1 MPCVLLKIW
10 KLSVQ
15 AFRLAGFIFICKHA
29 PRLYCQFSIILK
41 GFDQKGYEVKM
52 TFVSSSFF
60 FVFLFLL
67 FLFIYFRCSI
77 DFYSFRVRVMYLKV
91 IRYDLASDQH
101 RLVSF
106 RVSGISAVI
115 TKLNHYMTVTPHK
128 LWSRHIENCIVISH
142 WRN

>member
-1 MPCVLLKIW
+1 
-10 KLSVQ
+10 
-15 AFRLAGFIFICKHA
+15 
-29 PRLYCQFSIILK
+29 
-41 GFDQKGYEVKM
+41 M

-60 FVFLFLL
+60 LFFFLL

-77 DFYSFRVRVMYLKV
+77 VFYSFRVRVMYLKV

-115 TKLNHYMTVTPHK
+115 TKLNHYMTVTPYK
-128 LWSRHIENCIVISH
+128 L
-142 WRN
+142 